1 MLVVF
6 ICVVLF
12 CSKSCVVLVECIMV
26 WIIGDIGVGV
36 CVCLCYRRCV
46 CVGVYC
52 LCYRRS
58 IVVFIFCVTGGVCVC
73 VTGDV

>member
-36 CVCLCYRRCV
+36 CVCV
-46 CVGVYC
+46 CV
-52 LCYRRS
+52 
-58 IVVFIFCVTGGVCVC
+58 IEDVCVWGCIVC
-73 VTGDV
+73 VIGEV